1 MSNWINFYDL
11 RHSLIYVNTR
21 HRDVHYRRIAE
32 DLAKLMPSPRAKVL
46 DYGCGEATS
55 ADRLAQACSHL
66 TMVEAAPN
74 VLAALKARYGGN
86 GKISVVTPTEAKAMP
101 AGSFDFIVLH
111 SVAQYLTG
119 DELDGLLALFRKLL
133 KPDGLLLIGDIV
145 RPNLAAPAA
154 ALSLLQ
160 FAARNGFLVAALRG
174 LIRIAVSDYL
184 RLKSK
189 VGLSHYDEPSM
200 LKKLAH
206 AGYSAARAQRNVGHN
221 QWRMSF
227 LARPL
232 KAKPRRK
239 LARR

>member
-1 MSNWINFYDL
+1 MSNWISFYDL
-11 RHSLIYVNTR
+11 RHSLIYVNAR
-21 HRDVHYRRIAE
+21 HRDVHYRRIAD
-32 DLAKLMPSPRAKVL
+32 DLAKLVPSPRAKVM

-55 ADRLAQACSHL
+55 ADRLAHACAHL

-74 VLAALKARYGGN
+74 VLAALKARYGDN
-86 GKISVVTPTEAKAMP
+86 GKISVITPAEAKAMP

-133 KPDGLLLIGDIV
+133 KADGLLLIGDIV
-145 RPNLAAPAA
+145 PPNLAAPAA

-160 FAARNGFLVAALRG
+160 FAARNGFFIAAMRG

-189 VGLSHYDEPSM
+189 VGLSHYDEPAM

-206 AGYSAARAQRNVGHN
+206 AG
-221 QWRMSF
+221 
-227 LARPL
+227 
-232 KAKPRRK
+232 
-239 LARR
+239 